1 VSPARSASRFD
12 AGSRRSA
19 LLLAGVLTTSG
30 VLHFALPGPFD
41 GLIPGWL
48 PGGARAWTYGSGVVE
63 LTTAALIA
71 APATRRRG
79 GLVAAALFIGVL
91 PGNIK
96 MAVDWSDRSLVEQLV
111 AYGRLPLQIPLV
123 LWGLQVGRVDVRQ
136 AVRERIG

>member
-1 VSPARSASRFD
+1 MAARFD

-48 PGGARAWTYGSGVVE
+48 PGSARTWTYGSGVLE
-63 LTTAALIA
+63 LTTAALLA
-71 APATRRRG
+71 NPGTRRRG

-91 PGNIK
+91 PGNVK
-96 MAVDWSDRSLVEQLV
+96 MAVDWSDRSLVEQLI

-123 LWGLQVGRVDVRQ
+123 LWGMRIARVDVRQ
-136 AVRERIG
+136 AIHERIG

>member
-1 VSPARSASRFD
+1 MAARFD

-48 PGGARAWTYGSGVVE
+48 PGTARAWTYGSGLVE
-63 LTTAALIA
+63 LSTAALLA
-71 APATRRRG
+71 NPATRRRG

-91 PGNIK
+91 PGNVK
-96 MAVDWSDRSLVEQLV
+96 MAVDWSDRSWVEQLI

-123 LWGLQVGRVDVRQ
+123 LWGMRIARVDVRQ
-136 AVRERIG
+136 AIHERIG